1 MKTQGTT
8 KHRFTSMGKAAR
20 IGVVLLAAGTL
31 GLAPGEAQAQ
41 LGFAVEGRAGVTMPQ
56 GDLSDV
62 GAETGL
68 GYGAELQVN
77 FHPRATVYA
86 GVHRHQFGCE
96 DGCSLGG
103 DPTSTGLSAGLKYI
117 VHNPGDVVVWGR
129 GGVVYN
135 ALDFGNSSNDREI
148 GFEVGFGADMPIAE
162 RIYLV
167 PHLGYISHAAGNNF
181 TASFFTLGLGIH
193 YHIN

>member
-1 MKTQGTT
+1 MQTQQVT
-8 KHRFTSMGKAAR
+8 KKSFTSMGKAAV
-20 IGVVLLAAGTL
+20 IGAALLATGTL

-41 LGFAVEGRAGVTMPQ
+41 LGFAAEGRVGVTVPQ

-68 GYGAELQVN
+68 GFGAELQVN

-86 GVHRHQFGCE
+86 GVYRHQFGCE
-96 DGCSLGG
+96 DSCSLGD

-117 VHNPGDVVVWGR
+117 VHNPGDVAVWGR

-135 ALDFGNSSNDREI
+135 DLDLGSSSTDREI
-148 GFEVGFGADMPIAE
+148 GFELGVGADMPIAE

-167 PHLGYISHAAGNNF
+167 PHLGYISHAAGDNF